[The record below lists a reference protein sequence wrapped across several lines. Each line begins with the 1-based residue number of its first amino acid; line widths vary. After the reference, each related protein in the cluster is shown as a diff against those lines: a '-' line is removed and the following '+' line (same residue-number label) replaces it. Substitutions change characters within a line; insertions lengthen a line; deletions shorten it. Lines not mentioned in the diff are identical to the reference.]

1 MEAATRADIEDV
13 LALIQQFAERVDQR
27 FEAIGQ
33 RFEAMDRRFEAI
45 DRRLDR
51 MGESLVGVQTQMVAM
66 TKWSDRFDRD
76 QNATLATQTAQQ
88 RAIDELAARVAKLE
102 QRKAS

>member
-1 MEAATRADIEDV
+1 MEVATKADIENV
-13 LALIQQFAERVDQR
+13 LALIQQVADRVDQR
-27 FEAIGQ
+27 FEAMEQ
-33 RFEAMDRRFEAI
+33 RFERRFEAI

-51 MGESLVGVQTQMVAM
+51 MSETLVGIQSQMVAM

-88 RAIDELAARVAKLE
+88 RAIDELSARVAKLE
-102 QRKAS
+102 QQRKAS

>member
-1 MEAATRADIEDV
+1 MEAATKADIEDV
-13 LALIQQFAERVDQR
+13 LALIQQVAERVDQR
-27 FEAIGQ
+27 FEA
-33 RFEAMDRRFEAI
+33 MDRRLDQRFEAI

-51 MGESLVGVQTQMVAM
+51 MGEALIGVQTQMVAM
-66 TKWSDRFDRD
+66 AKWSDRFDRD

>member
-1 MEAATRADIEDV
+1 V
-13 LALIQQFAERVDQR
+13 LAFIQQFADRVDRR
-27 FEAIGQ
+27 FEAQ
-33 RFEAMDRRFEAI
+33 DRFEAI

-51 MGESLVGVQTQMVAM
+51 MSETLVGIQSQMVAM

-88 RAIDELAARVAKLE
+88 RAIDELSARVAKLE
-102 QRKAS
+102 QQRKAS

>member
-27 FEAIGQ
+27 FEA
-33 RFEAMDRRFEAI
+33 MDRRFEAI

-51 MGESLVGVQTQMVAM
+51 MAESLVGVQTQMVAM

>member
-13 LALIQQFAERVDQR
+13 LALIQQFAERVD
-27 FEAIGQ
+27 Q